1 MKNKSITRFVSWLLL
16 AALVCLSLPTVTLA
30 ADEATASVTL
40 GANSVVGTAGNT
52 TVTFNI
58 TEDDLEA
65 GATVSFTLPANLD
78 LTDLAYASDTFGS
91 GDWNSCVVGIANSVT
106 CTTTLG
112 MPAQV
117 GGTIVLSGVVA
128 KYAATSQAITNLT
141 FVNGGGD
148 PVTGDSTG
156 SVTNTTASDA
166 AASLTLTANALK
178 GGVGNTTL
186 TFTLGYAMA
195 SGDTV
200 VFVAPNN
207 LDVTNV
213 SFYSETFA
221 GAGTFSG
228 CTDSGQTITCTADG
242 AITAGTGTI
251 VLRGITA
258 NSEGTSKTITSLAVN
273 DDSAGGADISSD
285 ASGAVTNTYT
295 GGKTQTVTVAQYSN
309 VTGLKAADSAEG
321 VVLTWDDSV
330 SEAAGYVDIYRGFG
344 SPELVN
350 GNVYARVDRGVKTF
364 TDKNVKTGD
373 KMAYLVKAVGTS
385 GTSTGAG
392 VTYTVGS
399 PATTT
404 ETPATTTE
412 TTTGATEEATTTEA
426 TEEATTTSEETE
438 KATELKDVA
447 THWAKDVIEK
457 AQAMEIVKG
466 DPDGNFRPDA
476 GLNRAEAAAIMG
488 RVLGLDGAVVDAAPF
503 TDVEKGIWFGGYV
516 AKLKELGVVKGN
528 PDGTFEGVEAI
539 NRAEFLK
546 LAMEAYFYGNAEKKA
561 EFDAMDMTKMENPFA
576 DLDSKAWYA
585 KYVLVG
591 AKWGFV
597 AGSDCDGKKCFNAE
611 RGITRAEAVKIVI
624 NIFGT
629 ETKVEE
635 AMPEDAKTEE
645 ATEKT
650 TEEVAS

>member
-1 MKNKSITRFVSWLLL
+1 MKSKAKWQSALGSLAFASFALLTL
-16 AALVCLSLPTVTLA
+16 FTLA
-30 ADEATASVTL
+30 PQASAASVYNVDRTT
-40 GANSVVGTAGNT
+40 ATVGTAQTYELEYTVDHGLGGGQQTWADGDTLSITLPSNLPKWANLTFTVEYDADVTNDGVGETAILEVPGNGTYSVDIVNDRQIDIIWDVT
-52 TVTFNI
+52 TWGAVNDDASTIRVLITASAAPTFADST
-58 TEDDLEA
+58 TEFTWE
-65 GATVSFTLPANLD
+65 GATVAMDSQPSG
-78 LTDLAYASDTFGS
+78 TDTVDVS
-91 GDWNSCVVGIANSVT
+91 
-106 CTTTLG
+106 
-112 MPAQV
+112 
-117 GGTIVLSGVVA
+117 
-128 KYAATSQAITNLT
+128 
-141 FVNGGGD
+141 
-148 PVTGDSTG
+148 
-156 SVTNTTASDA
+156 ASDA
-166 AASLTLTANALK
+166 AASVSLSDPRRLER
-178 GGVGNTTL
+178 GNVTTL

-195 SGDTV
+195 ANDTV
-200 VFVAPNN
+200 VFTMPSN
-207 LDVTNV
+207 LDVSGV
-213 SFYSETFA
+213 AYSSDTFD
-221 GAGTFSG
+221 GAGVFS
-228 CTDSGQTITCTADG
+228 CAASGQVVTCTADD
-242 AITAGTGTI
+242 AITAGTGNILMT
-251 VLRGITA
+251 GIYATVA
-258 NSEGTSKTITSLAVN
+258 TSSQTVTSLAVN
-273 DDSAGGADISSD
+273 DNSAGDADISSD
-285 ASGAVTNTYT
+285 ASG
-295 GGKTQTVTVAQYSN
+295 TVTDTKSASGGSN
-309 VTGLKAADSAEG
+309 RRTTSSAAETQSSPTTVTTTE
-321 VVLTWDDSV
+321 
-330 SEAAGYVDIYRGFG
+330 
-344 SPELVN
+344 
-350 GNVYARVDRGVKTF
+350 
-364 TDKNVKTGD
+364 
-373 KMAYLVKAVGTS
+373 
-385 GTSTGAG
+385 ST
-392 VTYTVGS
+392 

-404 ETPATTTE
+404 ETPATTSE
-412 TTTGATEEATTTEA
+412 TTTGATDEATTTEA
-426 TEEATTTSEETE
+426 TVEEATTTSEETE

-585 KYVLVG
+585 KYVLAG
-591 AKWGFV
+591 ANWGFV

-645 ATEKT
+645 
-650 TEEVAS
+650 VAS

>member
-1 MKNKSITRFVSWLLL
+1 
-16 AALVCLSLPTVTLA
+16 
-30 ADEATASVTL
+30 
-40 GANSVVGTAGNT
+40 
-52 TVTFNI
+52 
-58 TEDDLEA
+58 
-65 GATVSFTLPANLD
+65 
-78 LTDLAYASDTFGS
+78 
-91 GDWNSCVVGIANSVT
+91 
-106 CTTTLG
+106 
-112 MPAQV
+112 
-117 GGTIVLSGVVA
+117 
-128 KYAATSQAITNLT
+128 
-141 FVNGGGD
+141 
-148 PVTGDSTG
+148 
-156 SVTNTTASDA
+156 
-166 AASLTLTANALK
+166 
-178 GGVGNTTL
+178 
-186 TFTLGYAMA
+186 
-195 SGDTV
+195 
-200 VFVAPNN
+200 
-207 LDVTNV
+207 
-213 SFYSETFA
+213 
-221 GAGTFSG
+221 
-228 CTDSGQTITCTADG
+228 
-242 AITAGTGTI
+242 
-251 VLRGITA
+251 
-258 NSEGTSKTITSLAVN
+258 LAVN
-273 DDSAGGADISSD
+273 DNSAGDADISSD
-285 ASGAVTNTYT
+285 ASG
-295 GGKTQTVTVAQYSN
+295 TVTDTKSASGGSN
-309 VTGLKAADSAEG
+309 RRTTSSAAETQSSPATVTTTE
-321 VVLTWDDSV
+321 
-330 SEAAGYVDIYRGFG
+330 
-344 SPELVN
+344 
-350 GNVYARVDRGVKTF
+350 
-364 TDKNVKTGD
+364 
-373 KMAYLVKAVGTS
+373 
-385 GTSTGAG
+385 ST
-392 VTYTVGS
+392 

-585 KYVLVG
+585 KYVLAG